1 MALADY
7 YGRNALAAAQ
17 VLAGFD
23 EQRIREALDNVSV
36 GLCIGTDA
44 AQSSEGRT
52 LIDLLVR
59 LLARLYPRLAIRSE
73 IGGRTAV
80 EEVLNLARRIN
91 PSMEF
96 SSDPTVEVAV
106 GTALPSAGDW
116 PRIFVGSNDWNA
128 LVATAG
134 PRAVGSSDNPFGAG
148 AAACLAAAN
157 VFRWVFLQ
165 ENPLLDKDL
174 TFSVLESELSRTG
187 DTPLPVT
194 LDEIVLVGAG
204 AIGNAAA
211 WAFSRLPMEGVLRIV
226 DHEVIDLGNLQRYVL
241 AERDDEGRN
250 KVDVVARYFNGK
262 VRAKAHALKFEDFV
276 VSEGYLWAR
285 MMLALDSSRDRRA
298 AQASLPQWIANAWTQ
313 PGDLGVSSH
322 DFLNG
327 ACVTCLYLPDHG
339 VENEDAIIASA
350 LGVPNQLMQIRTLLH
365 NGQGVPRELLDVIS
379 AAHNIPIER
388 LLPFE
393 GRGVRHLY
401 TEGFCGGAVI
411 PLGEL
416 GTPRQ
421 EVHVPLAH
429 QSALSGLLLAAAA
442 VRQALGLNGLG
453 TQVTRINVMR
463 TLGSDLTQPAAKDP
477 RGICICQD
485 ADYRDVY
492 KSKYASALEA

>member
-7 YGRNALAAAQ
+7 YARNALAAAQ

-23 EQRIREALDNVSV
+23 EQRIRETLDKVRV

-59 LLARLYPRLAIRSE
+59 LLARLYPTLAIRSE
-73 IGGRTAV
+73 SGGRTAA

-91 PSMEF
+91 PAVEF

-116 PRIFVGSNDWNA
+116 PRIFVGSNGWNA
-128 LVATAG
+128 FVATAG

-157 VFRWVFLQ
+157 LFRWIFLP
-165 ENPLLDKDL
+165 EDPLLDKDL
-174 TFSVLESELSRTG
+174 TFSVFESELSRTG
-187 DTPLPVT
+187 DTPLAG
-194 LDEIVLVGAG
+194 LLGEIVLVGAG
-204 AIGNAAA
+204 AIGNTVA

-226 DHEVIDLGNLQRYVL
+226 DHEVTDLSNLQRYVL

-250 KVDVVARYFNGK
+250 KVDIVARYFNGK
-262 VRAKAHALKFEDFV
+262 VRAKAHALKFEGFV
-276 VSEGYLWAR
+276 VSEGYSWAR

-327 ACVTCLYLPDHG
+327 ACVACLYLPDHG

-379 AAHNIPIER
+379 AARNIPIER

-393 GRGVRHLY
+393 GRAVRHLY

-416 GTPRQ
+416 GIPRQ

-453 TQVTRINVMR
+453 THVTRINVMR
-463 TLGSDLTQPAAKDP
+463 TLGSHLTQPAGKDP

-492 KSKYASALEA
+492 KSKYTRALEG